1 MKISIWHD
9 NKDIRIQDA
18 PVPEPGQGEV
28 LLKIMAC
35 GICGS
40 DIVEWYRLPRA
51 PLTQG
56 HEIGARVE
64 KVGPGVS
71 RFKPGDRVMAAPKVP
86 CLECAYCRDG
96 HFPQCS
102 EVKER
107 LGGGFAQYVLVPKVI
122 VENGLYPL
130 PASIS
135 YEQATFIE
143 PLACVVRAARI
154 GGVTEKRTVLVLG
167 SGISGLL
174 HIRLAMLRNCVVAA
188 TDLNPRKLELA
199 GRAGARILIPAGDD
213 VQSVPARLI
222 RETGRKADVVILCT
236 GALPAV
242 EQAWQSVDKGGAV
255 VFFAVPDPGKRVV
268 IPINDFWTKEVRI
281 LTSYYCGP
289 PDIREAMDLLAS
301 GKIEVDSLVTHRL
314 PLEKIAAGFAL
325 MLEGKDA
332 VKVIIEPNG
341 PSRNG

>member
-1 MKISIWHD
+1 MKISLWH
-9 NKDIRIQDA
+9 NNRDIRIQDA
-18 PVPEPGQGEV
+18 PVPEPGPGEV
-28 LLKIMAC
+28 LLKVMAC

-40 DIVEWYRLPRA
+40 DVVEWYRLPRA
-51 PLTQG
+51 PLIQG
-56 HEIGARVE
+56 HEVGARVE
-64 KVGPGVS
+64 KVGPGVL

-86 CLECAYCRDG
+86 CLKCAYCRDG

-102 EVKER
+102 EAKER
-107 LGGGFAQYVLVPKVI
+107 LTGGFAQYVLVPKFI

-130 PASIS
+130 PGSIS

-154 GGVTEKRTVLVLG
+154 GGVAEKRTVLVLG

-174 HIRLAMLRNCVVAA
+174 HVRLAKLRNCVIAA
-188 TDLNPRKLELA
+188 TDVNPKKLELA
-199 GRAGARILIPAGDD
+199 GKAGARILIPPGEDAC
-213 VQSVPARLI
+213 ARLVK
-222 RETGRKADVVILCT
+222 ETGRKADVVILCT
-236 GALPAV
+236 GALSAV
-242 EQAWQSVDKGGAV
+242 EQAWKSVDKGGSI
-255 VFFAVPDPGKRVV
+255 VFFAAPGPEKSVV
-268 IPINDFWTKEVRI
+268 IPINDFWTKEVRV

-314 PLEKIAAGFAL
+314 PLERIAEGFAL
-325 MLEGKDA
+325 MLEGKNA

-341 PSRNG
+341 PSRGS